1 MCGIAGRVGP
11 SGGSGESSRA
21 MVATLTHRGPD
32 GQGFFEKP
40 GVELGMARLA
50 VVDVAGGDQPTF
62 DNSGAIATIFNGE
75 IYNFAEL
82 RNSLI
87 SRGYR
92 FSSNGDCE
100 VISNL
105 YHLHGKDFIHHLRGM
120 FAIAIWDSRENKLI
134 LARDRVGKKPLLY
147 SHHEGE
153 LLFASEARALLQA
166 GVSRDVNFDALH
178 QVMRVGYI
186 NAPLTAY
193 KAISALPPAT
203 IATFHNGELS
213 LERYWKIDLTEK
225 EKWDYEESLERVK
238 TSLLDAVQIRTVSER
253 TIGAYLSGG
262 VDSSLVSKFLMDTL
276 DGGLNTYSVGF
287 DHESFDE
294 SRYAEAVAKE
304 IGSNH
309 QTLSLEV
316 TAGSLQEVL
325 GSLDQPFADSSYFAT
340 YFLNKA
346 ARDHI
351 VVAFGGDGGDEAM
364 AGYDRYRAIP
374 QLQRLNALMPLLGL
388 GSSLLRSRGRRY
400 ARLAEQLKRYESL
413 ESRYIDAISLASR
426 HEEEEIFLPGLPGNG
441 ASFLHGLWRSST
453 GTNAIENLVA
463 LDFESYLP
471 GDLMNKAD
479 WASMAQ
485 SIELRSPMLDHHFL
499 ETCAKVPT
507 AFRANSKSGK
517 ILLKELAKREMPGAN
532 FDRPKMG
539 FGIPRAQWLRE
550 QFKDVVRDCLLSSQ
564 CRERGWFNHR
574 YLEKQI
580 ELHNSGIDRDH
591 IIWPALVIESWAQ
604 KNL

>member
-1 MCGIAGRVGP
+1 MCGIAGRVGS

-21 MVATLTHRGPD
+21 MVASLTHRGPD

-62 DNSGAIATIFNGE
+62 DNSGAIATVFNGE
-75 IYNFAEL
+75 IYNFTEL

-92 FSSNGDCE
+92 FSSHGDCE

-105 YHLHGKDFIHHLRGM
+105 YHLHGRDFVHHLRGM
-120 FAIAIWDSRENKLI
+120 FAIVIWDSRENKLI

-153 LLFASEARALLQA
+153 LLFASEARALLRA
-166 GVSRDVNFDALH
+166 GVSRDVDFDALH
-178 QVMRVGYI
+178 QVLRVGYI

-203 IATFHNGELS
+203 IATFQNGELS
-213 LERYWKIDLTEK
+213 FERYWKIDLTEK
-225 EKWDYEESLERVK
+225 EKWSYEESFERVK

-253 TIGAYLSGG
+253 TVGAYLSGG
-262 VDSSLVSKFLMDTL
+262 VDSSLVSKFLRDTL
-276 DGGLNTYSVGF
+276 DGGLNTYSVSF

-316 TAGSLQEVL
+316 TAGSLQEAL

-346 ARDHI
+346 AREHI

-388 GSSLLRSRGRRY
+388 GSPLLRSRGRRY
-400 ARLAEQLKRYESL
+400 ARLAEQLNRYESL
-413 ESRYIDAISLASR
+413 ESRYIDAISLVSR

-441 ASFLHGLWRSST
+441 ASFLQGLWRSST
-453 GTNAIENLVA
+453 GMNAIENLVA
-463 LDFESYLP
+463 LDLESYLP
-471 GDLMNKAD
+471 GDLLTKAD
-479 WASMAQ
+479 WASMSQ

-499 ETCAKVPT
+499 DTCAKVPT
-507 AFRANSKSGK
+507 AFRANSKTGK
-517 ILLKELAKREMPGAN
+517 ILLKELAKREMPGVN

-539 FGIPRAQWLRE
+539 FGIPRAQWLRG

-591 IIWPALVIESWAQ
+591 IIWPALVIEAWAQ